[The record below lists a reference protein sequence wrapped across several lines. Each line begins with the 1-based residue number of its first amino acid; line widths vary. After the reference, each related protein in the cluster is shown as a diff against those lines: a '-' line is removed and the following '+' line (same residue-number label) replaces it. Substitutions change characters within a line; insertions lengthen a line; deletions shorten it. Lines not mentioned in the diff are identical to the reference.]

1 MGSPDV
7 KVITGM
13 RRSGKSVILQQF
25 IERIK
30 TKDPRANVLFIDF
43 TKLEFEELRDYRRLN
58 AWAEANRKDGV
69 QNYLIIDEV
78 QMCEKFEHAI
88 NSLHATK
95 GFDIYLTGS
104 NAFLLSSDL
113 ATLFTGRTMVV
124 EVFPFSFSEFRQY
137 FGYEQGVDDA
147 FDEYVRRG
155 GLPGSYVYQ
164 RETEQTANLAET
176 YNTIVQ
182 RDLIDKYRLGNAA
195 AMHCIAEFLM
205 DNIGNITS
213 ANNVCSRLSTGK
225 VEPSHVTAGNYIRYL
240 CHAFIFDECKR
251 YDLKGGKY
259 LETLSKYYLY
269 DHGLRFAI
277 LGTRALD
284 FGRIY
289 ENIVY
294 MELRRRGYKVC
305 VGKLY
310 QKEVDFV
317 AVRGSEKFYI
327 QVSDDISSQETLTRE
342 LTPLMKIADA
352 YPKLLI
358 ARTRHGE
365 TVQNGVRV
373 VDIVRWLAGDEGGR
387 TVAARI
393 RNRVRQTLSRDF
405 RSVADVNGRG
415 RAKFD
420 FLANGGL
427 FTVEAGGDSFVTSW
441 SEAGANSVY
450 AYKDRVELLGVKPGV
465 REFPDSVD
473 AFEEFDFTRRAS
485 QCAIGDIAVFMNRAG
500 RFLAVK
506 IVDVQVVSRGADRNR
521 LEFEYRVY

>member
-1 MGSPDV
+1 MDTNDRTVS
-7 KVITGM
+7 TY
-13 RRSGKSVILQQF
+13 
-25 IERIK
+25 IK
-30 TKDPRANVLFIDF
+30 
-43 TKLEFEELRDYRRLN
+43 
-58 AWAEANRKDGV
+58 
-69 QNYLIIDEV
+69 YL
-78 QMCEKFEHAI
+78 C
-88 NSLHATK
+88 
-95 GFDIYLTGS
+95 
-104 NAFLLSSDL
+104 NAF
-113 ATLFTGRTMVV
+113 
-124 EVFPFSFSEFRQY
+124 
-137 FGYEQGVDDA
+137 A
-147 FDEYVRRG
+147 FYKVRR
-155 GLPGSYVYQ
+155 YDIQ
-164 RETEQTANLAET
+164 
-176 YNTIVQ
+176 
-182 RDLIDKYRLGNAA
+182 
-195 AMHCIAEFLM
+195 
-205 DNIGNITS
+205 
-213 ANNVCSRLSTGK
+213 GK
-225 VEPSHVTAGNYIRYL
+225 RYL
-240 CHAFIFDECKR
+240 ASND
-251 YDLKGGKY
+251 
-259 LETLSKYYLY
+259 KYYLS
-269 DHGLRFAI
+269 DHSFKYAR
-277 LGTRALD
+277 LGTKNLD
-284 FGRIY
+284 YGRMM
-289 ENIVY
+289 ENLVAV
-294 MELRRRGYKVC
+294 ELLRRGYE
-305 VGKLY
+305 LY
-310 QKEVDFV
+310 AGVLYKKEIDFV
-317 AVRGSEKFYI
+317 AIKRNEKLYI
-327 QVSDDISSQETLTRE
+327 QVANTVDDPDTFERE
-342 LTPLMKIADA
+342 VSPLMKIADA